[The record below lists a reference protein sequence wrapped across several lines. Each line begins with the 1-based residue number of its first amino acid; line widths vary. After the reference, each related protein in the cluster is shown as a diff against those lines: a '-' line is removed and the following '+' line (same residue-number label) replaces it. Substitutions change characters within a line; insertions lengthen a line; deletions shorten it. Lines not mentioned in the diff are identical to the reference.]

1 MAATA
6 AFSSLTALSD
16 ELVALGDRLR
26 SSTVQVRT
34 QGRGIGSGII
44 WRVDGGEPAQATV
57 VTNAHVV
64 RATGGAA
71 ITVRTADGRELP
83 ATLAGVDP
91 EHDLAALRI
100 STGGLTPAEIGD
112 SAALRVGELVVA
124 VGNPFGRE
132 GAVTV
137 GVVAARAP
145 ADPDTV
151 LEPAEEPDSDSLG
164 RQGWMRR
171 APDLIQA
178 DLRLYPG
185 NSGGPLADAAGR
197 IVGVNAM
204 ISGGLA
210 FAIPSRLVG
219 ELLEAL
225 ERPEQHVR
233 LGVEVLTVAV
243 PEAQRLR
250 LGLALPSAVMVTGVE
265 PGSLAERAGLLV
277 GDLLIAV
284 QGRAI
289 AEAGHLV
296 RVLRAARPDEA
307 LRLAVVRGGTRI
319 ELAVEQEQ
327 RAA

>member
-1 MAATA
+1 MAAIA
-6 AFSSLTALSD
+6 AIASLSALSD
-16 ELVALGDRLR
+16 DLVALGDQLR

-44 WRVDGGEPAQATV
+44 WRVNGGEAAQATV

-64 RATGGAA
+64 RATGGAS

-83 ATLAGVDP
+83 ATLAGMDP
-91 EHDLAALRI
+91 EHDLAVLRVQA
-100 STGGLTPAEIGD
+100 GGLTVAEIGD
-112 SAALRVGELVVA
+112 SAVLRVGELVVA

-145 ADPDTV
+145 VDPDTV
-151 LEPAEEPDSDSLG
+151 LEPAEDPDSDSAG

-185 NSGGPLADAAGR
+185 NSGGPLADASGR
-197 IVGVNAM
+197 VVGVNAM

-225 ERPEQHVR
+225 ERPEQRVR
-233 LGVEVLTVAV
+233 LGVEVLAVAV

-250 LGLALPSAVMVTGVE
+250 LGWQYSSAVMVTGVE
-265 PGSLAERAGLLV
+265 PESLAERAGLLV
-277 GDLLIAV
+277 GDLLVEV

-289 AEAGHLV
+289 AEAGHLL
-296 RVLRAARPDEA
+296 RALRAARPDEA
-307 LRLAVVRGGTRI
+307 LRLAVIRGGTRI
-319 ELAVEQEQ
+319 ELNVEHER